1 MAYDSAGAERS
12 GEAAWLLQQQRHM
25 QQPKAGWSPGYNP
38 ESSWSGAM
46 DSNPYCGYPP
56 NYWYPHS
63 HTAGPYSNTYPSGA
77 EVNGQAPYNPQAM
90 SGYPNGVYNPGQY
103 SANMMHP
110 SNPFYCSEQIPPRQ
124 PPQYHN
130 QGCADRPAGNSTQ
143 PPYAVPHC
151 QGGPGYPPNSY
162 PHYGDGC
169 PSNPGYPTQQAMHS
183 RPQPEA
189 WPHSGGYGPT
199 QPQQQW
205 QPGTQP
211 AHGPYANHAN
221 HVRPPHPPP
230 WQGPAPPP
238 YEHKEPPYPGPPV
251 HPRNQASG
259 PKPRPNT
266 PNPNPGQ
273 PKPSEYSAPPQIYN
287 RAASGGGGVKGGPEP
302 KPAPNDPPPASST
315 PTTIPFSDNPSLAR
329 VQQVLA
335 RVQLLDEDVDEF
347 VGKKTDRS
355 YRCLEELLTKE
366 LLELDSVETN
376 GQDSVRYARKEAV
389 QKIQAILDRLEKKA
403 F

>member
-1 MAYDSAGAERS
+1 MAYDSAGADRS

-25 QQPKAGWSPGYNP
+25 QQPKAGWSPGYSP

-63 HTAGPYSNTYPSGA
+63 HTAGPYGNAYPSGA

-90 SGYPNGVYNPGQY
+90 SGYPNGVYSPGQY

-130 QGCADRPAGNSTQ
+130 QPCPDRTTGNSSQ
-143 PPYAVPHC
+143 PPYPVPHC
-151 QGGPGYPPNSY
+151 QGGPGYPPSTY

-169 PSNPGYPTQQAMHS
+169 PPNAPYPAQ

-199 QPQQQW
+199 PPQQQW
-205 QPGTQP
+205 PSGTQP

-238 YEHKEPPYPGPPV
+238 YEHKQEPPYPGPPHL
-251 HPRNQASG
+251 HPRNQTAG

-266 PNPNPGQ
+266 PNPGQ
-273 PKPSEYSAPPQIYN
+273 NKPTEFSAPPQIYS
-287 RAASGGGGVKGGPEP
+287 RAKGGAEP
-302 KPAPNDPPPASST
+302 KPTPNDPPSAGHAPAT
-315 PTTIPFSDNPSLAR
+315 PIDNPSLAR

-335 RVQLLDEDVDEF
+335 RVQLLQEDVDEF
-347 VGKKTDRS
+347 VGKKTDKS

>member
-63 HTAGPYSNTYPSGA
+63 HTAGPYSNAYPSGA

-130 QGCADRPAGNSTQ
+130 QGCTDRPTGNSTQ
-143 PPYAVPHC
+143 PPYAVQHC
-151 QGGPGYPPNSY
+151 QGGPGFAPNSY

-169 PSNPGYPTQQAMHS
+169 PPNPGYPTQQAMHS

-189 WPHSGGYGPT
+189 WPHSGGYGQT

-259 PKPRPNT
+259 PKPRPST
-266 PNPNPGQ
+266 PNPGQ
-273 PKPSEYSAPPQIYN
+273 SKPSEYSAPPQIYN
-287 RAASGGGGVKGGPEP
+287 RAASGGGGVKGGSEP
-302 KPAPNDPPPASST
+302 RPVPNDPPPASST

-335 RVQLLDEDVDEF
+335 RVQLLEEDVDEF

-366 LLELDSVETN
+366 LLVLDSVETN

>member
-1 MAYDSAGAERS
+1 MAYDSAGADRS

-63 HTAGPYSNTYPSGA
+63 HTAGPYGNAYPSGA

-130 QGCADRPAGNSTQ
+130 QPCPDRTTGNSSQ
-143 PPYAVPHC
+143 PPYPVPHC
-151 QGGPGYPPNSY
+151 QGGPGYPPSSY

-169 PSNPGYPTQQAMHS
+169 PPNAAYTAQ

-199 QPQQQW
+199 PPQQQW
-205 QPGTQP
+205 PSGTQP

-238 YEHKEPPYPGPPV
+238 YEHKQEPPYPGPPHL
-251 HPRNQASG
+251 HPRNQPAG
-259 PKPRPNT
+259 LKPRPNT
-266 PNPNPGQ
+266 PNPGQ
-273 PKPSEYSAPPQIYN
+273 NKPAEFSAPPQIYS
-287 RAASGGGGVKGGPEP
+287 RAKGGAEP
-302 KPAPNDPPPASST
+302 KPAPNDLPSAGPAPAT
-315 PTTIPFSDNPSLAR
+315 PIDNPSLAR

-335 RVQLLDEDVDEF
+335 RVQLLQEDVDEF
-347 VGKKTDRS
+347 VGKKTDKS
-355 YRCLEELLTKE
+355 YRYLEELLTKE

-376 GQDSVRYARKEAV
+376 GQDSVRHARKEAV